1 MCCAVLCAENIG
13 LTSLPSPPP
22 PLSPFPTSSSPLLLP
37 IQHPHTTHKGKEL
50 MAANNLFNASA
61 PSSSQGSQ
69 GMKRISLGNNPP
81 PTPFSPGVG
90 MDALTGTG
98 VVPGSGATADDTEAS
113 RQVNSK

>member
-1 MCCAVLCAENIG
+1 MMCVK
-13 LTSLPSPPP
+13 
-22 PLSPFPTSSSPLLLP
+22 LLYAR
-37 IQHPHTTHKGKEL
+37 TTHKGKEL

-113 RQVNSK
+113 RQVNSKIVMRFS